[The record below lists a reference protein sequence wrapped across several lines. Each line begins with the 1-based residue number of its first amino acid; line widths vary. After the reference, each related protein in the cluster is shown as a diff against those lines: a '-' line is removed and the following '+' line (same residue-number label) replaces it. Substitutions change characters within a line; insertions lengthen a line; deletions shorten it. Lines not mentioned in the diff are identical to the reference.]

1 MKRLLL
7 AMIRLYQLLTR
18 PWMPPICRFH
28 PSCSD
33 YTMQAVRLHG
43 AGRGGWLGAR
53 RILRCHPFHPGGYDP
68 VPPLDGGTERPE
80 IEAASGPSGEIK

>member
-1 MKRLLL
+1 VRQALVAL
-7 AMIRLYQLLTR
+7 IRVYQVLTR

-33 YTMQAVRLHG
+33 YTLVAVRRFG
-43 AGRGGWLGAR
+43 ALRGGWMGFL

-68 VPPLDGGTERPE
+68 VPTLDGPPDPT
-80 IEAASGPSGEIK
+80 AGPSGEPS